1 MAPAS
6 SQPPGS
12 MVMTIAED
20 SLKQPSSDRNPLTS
34 PAPDLWRDP
43 SAKPFVVFDEVT
55 KKFGEFTAVDGIS
68 LNIYQRELFCLLGGS
83 GSGKST
89 LLRMLA
95 GFEQPTSGRILI
107 DGADM
112 AGIKPWHRPVN
123 MMFQSYALFPH
134 LTVEKNVAF
143 GLKREG
149 IAEVDIKK
157 RVADMLDMVQLGHLG
172 KRKPHQ
178 LSGGQR
184 QRVALARALVKRPKL
199 LLLDEPLGAL
209 DKKLREETQFELMN
223 IQDELGVTFVVVTHD
238 QEEAMTLAT
247 RIGVMNLGN
256 IVQVG
261 EPHDIY
267 EYPNSAFVARFI
279 GSVNMIEG
287 RVTEDE
293 PDRVRIQS
301 QHMDSPLNIN
311 HGISCAPGQQVNVA
325 IRPEKIMLS
334 RELPEQA
341 DNRCEGI
348 IEDIAYMGSLSVF
361 RIRLDSG
368 LEVRVTQPNIARD
381 MGARFTWNDRVHLY
395 WEVDSA
401 VVLTS

>member
-1 MAPAS
+1 
-6 SQPPGS
+6 
-12 MVMTIAED
+12 MVMTIAEE
-20 SLKQPSSDRNPLTS
+20 SQKQTPPSTKNPLT
-34 PAPDLWRDP
+34 APTQELWRDP
-43 SAKPFVVFDEVT
+43 NAKPFVVFDEVT
-55 KKFGEFTAVDGIS
+55 KTFGDFTAVDRIS
-68 LNIYQRELFCLLGGS
+68 LDIYRRELFCLLGGS

-107 DGADM
+107 DGVDM

-149 IAEVDIKK
+149 IAEVDIKN

-223 IQDELGVTFVVVTHD
+223 IQEELGVTFVVVTHD

-256 IVQVG
+256 IIQVG

-267 EYPNSAFVARFI
+267 EYPNSAYVARFI

-287 RVTEDE
+287 RVIEDE
-293 PDRVRIQS
+293 PDRVRVES
-301 QHMDSPLNIN
+301 QQMESPLYIN

-325 IRPEKIMLS
+325 IRPEKVMLS
-334 RELPEQA
+334 RERPEQR
-341 DNRCEGI
+341 DNVCHGM

-368 LEVRVTQPNIARD
+368 QEVRVTQPNIARD
-381 MGARFTWNDRVHLY
+381 MGARFTWNDRVYLY

>member
-1 MAPAS
+1 
-6 SQPPGS
+6 
-12 MVMTIAED
+12 MTIAELSPEQQKD
-20 SLKQPSSDRNPLTS
+20 TNKAAAKNPLTA

-43 SAKPFVVFDEVT
+43 NAKPFVVFDNVT
-55 KKFGEFTAVDGIS
+55 KKFDDFTAVDNIS
-68 LNIYQRELFCLLGGS
+68 LNIYRRELFCLLGGS

-107 DGADM
+107 DGVDM
-112 AGIKPWHRPVN
+112 AGIKPWNRPVN

-134 LTVEKNVAF
+134 LSVEKNIAF

-149 IAEVDIKK
+149 LADGDIKK
-157 RVADMLDMVQLGHLG
+157 RVANMLDMVQLGHLG

-184 QRVALARALVKRPKL
+184 QRVALARSLVKNPKL

-223 IQDELGVTFVVVTHD
+223 IQEETGVTFVVVTHD

-247 RIGVMNLGN
+247 RIGVMNTGN

-279 GSVNMIEG
+279 GSVNLING
-287 RVTEDE
+287 RIIEDE
-293 PDRVRIQS
+293 VDSVRVKS
-301 QHMDSPLNIN
+301 QDMDAPLYLN
-311 HGISCAPGQQVNVA
+311 HGISCAPGQEVNVA

-341 DNRCEGI
+341 DNRCEGT
-348 IEDIAYMGSLSVF
+348 IEDIAYMGSMSIF

-368 LEVRVTQPNIARD
+368 KEIRVTQPNIARD
-381 MGARFTWNDRVHLY
+381 MGARFTWNDRVHMY
-395 WEVDSA
+395 WDVDSA